1 MKKMKNVLAAFL
13 AVCLLVCMVP
23 AAISAEGT
31 EDENIGV
38 YFSGEYRQSESKKAF
53 DLINDARGEEGLPAL
68 KWDSRLEHAAMRR
81 AVECIV
87 RFDIN
92 RPDNRDDYSVLDDY
106 SISYD
111 LAMEHIAYGY
121 SDASSFVNNFLED
134 EAFRADILDEE
145 YTHIGIGCVAHDGE
159 LYWVELFISDPASE
173 VNDPCGM
180 EDDEFTELIEIY
192 GPYADVSLYTIPE
205 TLTGLAVGDRILATL
220 QITCNFPEKQTQIV
234 LDPKGFKW
242 EFSNEDV
249 AKLEN
254 EFIVI
259 IGTGTCQITIR
270 DIDTDEIYETFLVST
285 ESYVVVP
292 TSPTTNVIIE
302 PTDPSG
308 EQPTE
313 PTTQPEDPTKVKP
326 SSEATTA
333 ETTDDAGSG
342 STKNPQTGTGSLL
355 PLMGAL
361 AACAGMVLAVSRKKK

>member
-1 MKKMKNVLAAFL
+1 MKKMRSVLAAFIV
-13 AVCLLVCMVP
+13 VCLMLCMFP
-23 AAISAEGT
+23 AAISAEGD
-31 EDENIGV
+31 EAENISV
-38 YFSGEYRQSESKKAF
+38 YFSGEYRQSESKQAF
-53 DLINDARGEEGLPAL
+53 DLINDAREAEGLPAL
-68 KWDSRLEHAAMRR
+68 KWDSRLEQAAMRR

-87 RFDIN
+87 RFDIT

-111 LAMEHIAYGY
+111 LVMEHIARGY

-134 EAFRADILDEE
+134 KAFRADILDEE
-145 YTHIGIGCVAHDGE
+145 YTHIGVGCVVYGEE

-192 GPYADVSLYTIPE
+192 GPYADVSLLTIPE
-205 TLTGLAVGDRILATL
+205 TLTGLSVGDRILATL

-234 LDPKGFKW
+234 LDPQGFKYQ
-242 EFSNEDV
+242 FSNADV

-254 EFIVI
+254 GFIEI
-259 IGTGTCQITIR
+259 IGTGTCNITIR
-270 DIDTDEIYETFLVST
+270 DIDTGEIYETLLVST
-285 ESYVVVP
+285 ENDVAVP
-292 TSPTTNVIIE
+292 TSPTTDAAIE

-313 PTTQPEDPTKVKP
+313 TTTQPEDPTKVMP
-326 SSEATTA
+326 STEATTA
-333 ETTDDAGSG
+333 EADGG
-342 STKNPQTGTGSLL
+342 NTKNPQTGTGSLL
-355 PLMGAL
+355 SLVGAL